1 MNYYVV
7 VEFAPQTSNFANKS
21 TIIVIHKASFPHIVR
36 GSKKAAALCARIIYD
51 AKEIDAF

>member
-51 AKEIDAF
+51 AKDIDAF

>member
-21 TIIVIHKASFPHIVR
+21 TIIVIHKASFPHIVG